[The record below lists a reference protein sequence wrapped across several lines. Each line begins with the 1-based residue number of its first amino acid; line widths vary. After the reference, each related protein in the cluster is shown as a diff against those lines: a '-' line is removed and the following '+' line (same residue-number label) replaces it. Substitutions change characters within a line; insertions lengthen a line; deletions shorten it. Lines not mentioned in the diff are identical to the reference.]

1 MNLVY
6 IHGANA
12 SPDSFNFIRMGLGD
26 SAGGIGL
33 ALEYDSADGFF
44 NNLQSM
50 RAQLAGIDDIFFIA
64 HSLGGIYALH
74 LAQLLAERVLG
85 AVTLATPYGGSQAAQ
100 WIKWLLPC
108 SQLLRDIH
116 PHSAPILQAQRIRLQ
131 QPWTNIV
138 TTGGHSP
145 LMAAANDGVVTAVSM
160 RCRSDIALV
169 EVAANHYEVVLS
181 HHALTI
187 IRAALQRTAQNSQ
200 AGNAACI

>member
-12 SPDSFNFIRMGLGD
+12 SPDSFNFIRMSLGD
-26 SAGGIGL
+26 SVGGNDL
-33 ALEYDSADGFF
+33 VLEYDSANGFY

-50 RAQLAGIDDIFFIA
+50 RAQLAGIEDIFFIA
-64 HSLGGIYALH
+64 HSLGGIYAAH
-74 LAQLLAERVLG
+74 LAQLLAAQVLG

-116 PHSAPILQAQRIRLQ
+116 PHSAPILQAHRIRLQ

-145 LMAAANDGVVTAVSM
+145 LMAAANDGVVTAASM
-160 RCRSDIALV
+160 RYRSDIALV
-169 EVAANHYEVVLS
+169 DVAANHYEVVLS
-181 HHALTI
+181 HHAVAV
-187 IRAALQRTAQNSQ
+187 IRAALQRTGQLERANHV
-200 AGNAACI
+200 